1 MFCSEKAGKADFRAC
16 SGLFWPADSWASCS
30 TGDLQEWGTRDR
42 LPHSRQGGGR
52 FTARTAHRVKTTE
65 VRPVLRG
72 SESYRSL
79 PHIGYKNTS
88 IVPPKTPV
96 LNMDD
101 ITNCRTVI
109 LSLPITENNTLH
121 LSDFIPVHEHI
132 IENCNVLAFITIL
145 LPHIPP
151 FSLRKI

>member
-1 MFCSEKAGKADFRAC
+1 MRSARQ
-16 SGLFWPADSWASCS
+16 LVPAA
-30 TGDLQEWGTRDR
+30 LK
-42 LPHSRQGGGR
+42 
-52 FTARTAHRVKTTE
+52 HREPT
-65 VRPVLRG
+65 
-72 SESYRSL
+72 
-79 PHIGYKNTS
+79 HIQLKLL

-145 LPHIPP
+145 LPHIPQ
-151 FSLRKI
+151 FNLRKI